1 MEVLYKHYI
10 MMCYC
15 PSPPIP
21 TFCDLT
27 LRPCNW
33 PRQGYLYHMSKCYK
47 KSWICP
53 LDFFPESQ
61 LLNVDQ
67 HRQASG
73 DLPGSLL
80 HHQLC
85 WDTQIANDNVE
96 KSAMNLCS
104 PAIIRKV
111 FHNIQP
117 RKHHKN
123 HYYLFS
129 LCLTLFLC
137 KMGALVKSTSGLLGG
152 LNEIIHEQGRGH
164 CLTHSMCSRRA
175 DKLSP

>member
-1 MEVLYKHYI
+1 
-10 MMCYC
+10 MCYC

-73 DLPGSLL
+73 DLPGSIKKQACE
-80 HHQLC
+80 HA
-85 WDTQIANDNVE
+85 D
-96 KSAMNLCS
+96 
-104 PAIIRKV
+104 
-111 FHNIQP
+111 
-117 RKHHKN
+117 
-123 HYYLFS
+123 
-129 LCLTLFLC
+129 
-137 KMGALVKSTSGLLGG
+137 GTSGLQTGTQSGTLVNGI
-152 LNEIIHEQGRGH
+152 LY
-164 CLTHSMCSRRA
+164 
-175 DKLSP
+175 